1 MHALAQSTCPCY
13 FWFVG
18 FLLCCLLLVLLDHA
32 RFGSRLYPKEGRGL
46 LPWPTARPDR
56 LCHNGARA
64 CKRYITPTSLVSHI
78 SPFSYAGCSH
88 AVFYCRHIYKTFHAR
103 PNKCANGLQLQTVD
117 VCFPPSESAFP
128 SGSFPLSAYAADRR
142 LRAHGS
148 STGWFFS
155 SPF

>member
-1 MHALAQSTCPCY
+1 MMHALAQLVRVISGLWTFY
-13 FWFVG
+13 FAVYSLFY
-18 FLLCCLLLVLLDHA
+18 LTLPA
-32 RFGSRLYPKEGRGL
+32 SAAASIPKERGL
-46 LPWPTARPDR
+46 LLWPTARPGR

-64 CKRYITPTSLVSHI
+64 CKRNITPTSLVSHI

-103 PNKCANGLQLQTVD
+103 PNSVQTA
-117 VCFPPSESAFP
+117 C
-128 SGSFPLSAYAADRR
+128 SFRRWMCVFRHLKVLFHLAHFLLYAHAADRA